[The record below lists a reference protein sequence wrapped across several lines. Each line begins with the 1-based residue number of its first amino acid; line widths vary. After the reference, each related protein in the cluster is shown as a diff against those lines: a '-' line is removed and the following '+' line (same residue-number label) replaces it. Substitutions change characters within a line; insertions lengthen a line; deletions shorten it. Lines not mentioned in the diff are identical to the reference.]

1 MKKFVLC
8 IKESEEI
15 INTYVTNTLEE
26 AIIYIE
32 GIIQLPNLDLEYF
45 PKKEEKLLDGII
57 PAIDNSSLLNML
69 NKKLYYLYSPKF

>member
-1 MKKFVLC
+1 MKLIDK
-8 IKESEEI
+8 IGG
-15 INTYVTNTLEE
+15 LEE

>member
-26 AIIYIE
+26 AIIYFASVKK
-32 GIIQLPNLDLEYF
+32 LDRF
-45 PKKEEKLLDGII
+45 SLLDIY
-57 PAIDNSSLLNML
+57 NV
-69 NKKLYYLYSPKF
+69 KKLS